1 MTIVGH
7 TSSTSDKVAKAS
19 GRLMTRAAVTA
30 AGSVLFSNMILGNP
44 INQATFMNAALMSG
58 SCVAAESATRYILPL
73 AHLSNSKSGANIAI
87 EAGLASAIY
96 GFCYPRVF
104 AGSSVP
110 FFSLAQNALIIDV
123 SSQLISER
131 VHEILTGDDAY

>member
-1 MTIVGH
+1 MTIVG

-30 AGSVLFSNMILGNP
+30 AGSILFSNFILGNP
-44 INQATFMNAALMSG
+44 ISQATFMNAALMSG

-96 GFCYPRVF
+96 GFCYPRIF

-110 FFSLAQNALIIDV
+110 FMSLAQNAAIIDV

-131 VHEILTGDDAY
+131 VHDMLTGDDAY

>member
-1 MTIVGH
+1 MTIIGQ

-30 AGSVLFSNMILGNP
+30 AGSVLFSNFILGNP
-44 INQATFMNAALMSG
+44 INQATFMNAGLMAG

-73 AHLSNSKSGANIAI
+73 AHLSDSKSGMNIAI
-87 EAGLASAIY
+87 EAGIAAGVY
-96 GFCYPRVF
+96 GMLYPRIF
-104 AGSSVP
+104 AGSTVP
-110 FFSLAQNALIIDV
+110 FMSLAQNAAIIDV

-131 VHEILTGDDAY
+131 VHDMLTGDDAY

>member
-1 MTIVGH
+1 MTIIG
-7 TSSTSDKVAKAS
+7 TSSTSDKMAKAS

-30 AGSVLFSNMILGNP
+30 AGSVLFSNFILGNP
-44 INQATFMNAALMSG
+44 ITSATFMNAGLMAG

-73 AHLSNSKSGANIAI
+73 AHLSNSKSGINIGL
-87 EAGLASAIY
+87 EACIAAGIY
-96 GFCYPRVF
+96 GMAYPRVF

-110 FFSLAQNALIIDV
+110 FMTLAQNAAIIDV

-131 VHEILTGDDAY
+131 VHDMLTGDAAY

>member
-30 AGSVLFSNMILGNP
+30 AGSILFSNFILGNP
-44 INQATFMNAALMSG
+44 INQATFLNASLLAA

-73 AHLSNSKSGANIAI
+73 AHLSNSKSGINIAI
-87 EAGLASAIY
+87 EAGLAAGIY
-96 GFCYPRVF
+96 GMAYPRVF
-104 AGSSVP
+104 AGSTVP
-110 FFSLAQNALIIDV
+110 FMSLAQNAAIIDV

-131 VHEILTGDDAY
+131 VHDMLTGDDAY